1 MGGYCNVHR
10 LRCGLYGEESIMET
24 AIPVSKRSITGY
36 GAMYLIIKLNE
47 STSDYVIW
55 AMGFVT
61 LLAVAYMVF
70 EEIKRRQNGTH

>member
-1 MGGYCNVHR
+1 
-10 LRCGLYGEESIMET
+10 MET

-36 GAMYLIIKLNE
+36 GAMFLIIKLNE

-61 LLAVAYMVF
+61 VLAVAYMIAD
-70 EEIKRRQNGTH
+70 EIKGRRK

>member
-1 MGGYCNVHR
+1 
-10 LRCGLYGEESIMET
+10 MET

-36 GAMYLIIKLNE
+36 GAMWLIMELNK

-61 LLAVAYMVF
+61 FLAVAYMVAD
-70 EEIKRRQNGTH
+70 EIKGRRNAIS